1 MNNKIKIAL
10 IGCGNWGK
18 NIARNLYEMD
28 CLACI
33 YDPNSLQ
40 AKEFIISHKLPICS
54 LNEIFLNE
62 DITAV
67 VIATSARTHKEIAI
81 QALINN
87 KDVFIEKPF
96 SLSLSDANLISKLA
110 ITKNKILMV
119 GHLLNYHNSF
129 LELKKIIKEGKIGS
143 IKNIRAQRLALGSI
157 RNYESV
163 LYDLTVHD
171 ISMILSITQA
181 LPLRA
186 LAHSIHHNSNVGPDA
201 VSVTLYFKDGIT
213 AVLNSDWMCPYKEHR
228 FSVIGTKGSLIFDD
242 TKNWD
247 SKLSLNQS
255 SINLDN
261 TINLKNTKSLIVKKN
276 EPLKVELESFLKSI
290 QSRTIPVTDH
300 EEALNVQ
307 IVMEMIENNLK
318 KNKA

>member
-40 AKEFIISHKLPICS
+40 AKEFISSHKLPIYS

-81 QALINN
+81 QALKNN

-129 LELKKIIKEGKIGS
+129 LELKKVIKEGKIGS
-143 IKNIRAQRLALGSI
+143 IKNIRAHRLALGAVRS
-157 RNYESV
+157 NESV
-163 LYDLTVHD
+163 VYDLAAHD
-171 ISMILSITQA
+171 ISMVLSITKN
-181 LPLRA
+181 LPNNLQVQ
-186 LAHSIHHNSNVGPDA
+186 SIHHNSNLGPDA
-201 VSVTLYFKDGIT
+201 ISVRLLFNEGIT
-213 AVLNSDWMCPYKEHR
+213 ALINCDWMCPYKEHK
-228 FSVIGTKGSLIFDD
+228 FSVIGTNGSLIFDD
-242 TKNWD
+242 TKDWSN
-247 SKLSLNQS
+247 KLIFNPSIINQDN
-255 SINLDN
+255 SIDFYPLEK
-261 TINLKNTKSLIVKKN
+261 IYVEEN
-276 EPLKVELESFLKSI
+276 EPLKNELQKFIDSI
-290 QSRTIPVTDH
+290 QSRKNPLTDYK
-300 EEALNVQ
+300 EALKVQ
-307 IVMEMIENNLK
+307 TVMEMIDK
-318 KNKA
+318 KLG

>member
-1 MNNKIKIAL
+1 MNKKIKIAL

-28 CLACI
+28 CLDCI

-40 AKEFIISHKLPICS
+40 AKEFIETHKLPIYS
-54 LNEIFLNE
+54 LNEIFLNKE
-62 DITAV
+62 INAV
-67 VIATSARTHKEIAI
+67 VIATSAQTHKEIAI
-81 QALINN
+81 QALKNN

-96 SLSLSDANLISKLA
+96 SLSLSDAKLISQSA
-110 ITKNKILMV
+110 IENNKILMV

-129 LELKKIIKEGKIGS
+129 LELKKVIKEGKIGS

-171 ISMILSITQA
+171 ISMILSITQD
-181 LPLRA
+181 LPLKA
-186 LAHSIHHNSNVGPDA
+186 LAHSIHHNSNIGPDA
-201 VSVTLYFKDGIT
+201 VSITLYFKDGIT
-213 AVLNSDWMCPYKEHR
+213 AMLNSDWMCPYKEHR

-242 TKNWD
+242 TKDWD
-247 SKLSLNQS
+247 NKLSMNPS
-255 SINLDN
+255 SINFDN
-261 TINLKNTKSLIVKKN
+261 TINFKTTKSLIVTKN
-276 EPLKVELESFLKSI
+276 EPLKIELESFLKSI
-290 QSRTIPVTDH
+290 KSRNIPLTSH
-300 EEALNVQ
+300 KEALNVQ